1 MKKGGFKKSHLNI
14 QYAMNGWAAY
24 ALQDFTESS
33 GDSQKYVN
41 VKLNL
46 FQIITNLFSGTFQL
60 DKVELLRIRALDCL
74 IEHSMLFPPCE
85 STYALHEIIH
95 VIEQIPTLGPPRYS
109 TLFMFERVNLQ
120 LKRMIKNRNKPFA
133 SMMKSYGSQEFVNQT
148 IGYHFERM
156 LAILK
161 MFEFMPTDVNNIKN
175 VLSCFQNLYI
185 DNENNVFNLPNMKV
199 NAMKGTCSS
208 ITLTIYESRQLSI
221 ALGNLSSD
229 GSVLGN
235 IMY

>member
-1 MKKGGFKKSHLNI
+1 MGSICTTGFHRV
-14 QYAMNGWAAY
+14 
-24 ALQDFTESS
+24 T
-33 GDSQKYVN
+33 

-46 FQIITNLFSGTFQL
+46 FPIITHLFSGTFQL
-60 DKVELLRIRALDCL
+60 DKIELLRIRVLDCL
-74 IEHSMLFPPCE
+74 IEHSMLFRPCE

-133 SMMKSYGSQEFVNQT
+133 SMIKLYGSQEFVNQT
-148 IGYHFERM
+148 IGYHFEKM

-161 MFEFMPTDVNNIKN
+161 VFEFMPTDVNNIKK

-199 NAMKGTCSS
+199 NAMKGSCAS
-208 ITLTIYESRQLSI
+208 ITLTVYESRQLSI

-229 GSVLGN
+229 GSVLGK